1 MNHVLEP
8 APLTDTTFSPERTRE
23 VLRLA
28 CRRAGLKSTGATVLR
43 HHTNAVYLLAEA
55 PVVVKIGRPSRRP
68 HLTDAVE
75 FVRWLEHQA
84 VPTISLLPHVR
95 QPMIFAGC
103 PITFW
108 RYLPQQRPIRAPE
121 LASPL
126 SRLHTAPLPAMRV
139 PDHRIDNVFASI
151 ANSIEASRFLPPD
164 ERALLH
170 RHRNELIQR
179 ASTVRFDLPRGV
191 IHGDAH
197 HHNALHDDTGAAV
210 LCDWDDAAVGPPEWD
225 LVTLEVHCRRFSH
238 PATDYDQFCV
248 QYGLDIRDW
257 QGYPWLRDLRELRM
271 ITTNARKSS
280 PNTPAANEVLDRIRA
295 LRSRATTTWSIL

>member
-1 MNHVLEP
+1 
-8 APLTDTTFSPERTRE
+8 
-23 VLRLA
+23 
-28 CRRAGLKSTGATVLR
+28 
-43 HHTNAVYLLAEA
+43 
-55 PVVVKIGRPSRRP
+55 
-68 HLTDAVE
+68 
-75 FVRWLEHQA
+75 
-84 VPTISLLPHVR
+84 
-95 QPMIFAGC
+95 
-103 PITFW
+103 
-108 RYLPQQRPIRAPE
+108 
-121 LASPL
+121 
-126 SRLHTAPLPAMRV
+126 MRV

-151 ANSIEASRFLPPD
+151 TNSIETSRILTSD

-170 RHRNELIQR
+170 RHRDDLIEQ

-225 LVTLEVHCRRFSH
+225 LVTLEVHCRRFGH
-238 PATDYDQFCV
+238 PATDYDQFCA
-248 QYGLDIRDW
+248 QYGHDIRDW

-295 LRSRATTTWSIL
+295 LRSRARTTWSIL